1 MTIDRKGVGLLMR
14 MAIDSSRKIKKNMKM
29 GICGEQ
35 VDPNSVEFCD
45 EIGLTYVSGSPF
57 RLPAARLAAA
67 HATLKR
73 RSKKKDLGRASV

>member
-1 MTIDRKGVGLLMR
+1 MR
-14 MAIDSSRKIKKNMKM
+14 MAIDSSRRIKKNMKM

-67 HATLKR
+67 HATLKK
-73 RSKKKDLGRASV
+73 RSRKKDLGRASV